1 MINFAK
7 KHIDKQID
15 MDEATILDLIYELK
29 KKCTQR
35 DEDFFNSI
43 EISQAEYNM
52 FLCLRNCKHFNSYSV
67 AEKMQLSLSRVSRII
82 DKMVNKDFL
91 SRTTNKVD
99 RRAIDIK
106 MTETGKEIMSKI
118 IEYREKREL
127 NLQSK
132 INETEEVKIRACLE
146 KLTEVL

>member
-1 MINFAK
+1 M
-7 KHIDKQID
+7 
-15 MDEATILDLIYELK
+15 EEGTILDLIYELK

-35 DEDFFNSI
+35 DEEFFNAT
-43 EISQAEYNM
+43 EITQAEYNM

-91 SRTTNKVD
+91 SRTTNKLD

-106 MTETGKEIMSKI
+106 ITEKGKGIMSQI
-118 IEYREKREL
+118 IEYREMREV

-132 INETEEVKIRACLE
+132 INKTEEGEIKSCIVKLIEIL
-146 KLTEVL
+146 

>member
-1 MINFAK
+1 M
-7 KHIDKQID
+7 
-15 MDEATILDLIYELK
+15 EEGTILDLIYELK

-35 DEDFFNSI
+35 DEDFFNAI
-43 EISQAEYNM
+43 EITQAEYNM

-91 SRTTNKVD
+91 SRTTNKLD

-106 MTETGKEIMSKI
+106 ITEKGKGIMSQI
-118 IEYREKREL
+118 IEYREMREV

-132 INETEEVKIRACLE
+132 INKTEEGEIKSCIV
-146 KLTEVL
+146 KLTEIL

>member
-1 MINFAK
+1 MFNFAK
-7 KHIDKQID
+7 KHID
-15 MDEATILDLIYELK
+15 MEESTILDLIYELK

-43 EISQAEYNM
+43 DISQAEYNM

-82 DKMVNKDFL
+82 DKMVNKDLL

-106 MTETGKEIMSKI
+106 MTEMGKEIMTQI

-132 INETEEVKIRACLE
+132 INKSEEAEIKQCLE
-146 KLTEVL
+146 KLTEIL